1 MSGSRWQSALRRLR
15 GESEPEPRTAAGGG
29 PELEKRLDELD
40 AVVEKVAPPADEMPL
55 EPRKAVE
62 QSHDEKARVATA
74 PPRIYGEYDMGDRL
88 TCPAEGITELVIETL
103 ADDARIRLTP
113 DTGEIR
119 VAVESDGW
127 DSAQLVVEGERARLI
142 GGTAERVEVP
152 TGIAISVDEALG
164 DVRVRGLD
172 ATLRFRA
179 VEGDLRLENIT
190 GRVEVERVHADAL
203 VDDVAALRIGS
214 CAGDLRFSGG
224 ELEVET
230 IAGDARIERATSF
243 RGAKVHG
250 DLWVDRV
257 EGDLEL
263 GVVHGDARL
272 GEVGGA
278 ATLGLVAGD
287 LRASNMRGGLTA
299 GQTHGDAQLDG
310 PFPGSSY
317 TVTASGDVDIRLAAE
332 DDVRLSVRALGRIR
346 SNLSLIPNA
355 DGTPSFTATLGEGK
369 TGITITCNG
378 DLRIDAAGR
387 GDAKRNWE
395 KRWGSGGDPFA
406 DLSGLGDRIRQQ
418 VSASLAA
425 AGINPETG
433 EFNFS
438 FGPGKVRGGRG
449 RGPMPEPPRP
459 PTPPTPPQPP
469 RATMSSEQMAVLKM
483 LEEGRI
489 TTEEADALLRALGA

>member
-1 MSGSRWQSALRRLR
+1 MSASRWQSALRRWR
-15 GESEPEPRTAAGGG
+15 GETQPQATGGSQ
-29 PELEKRLDELD
+29 ELEARLAEMD
-40 AVVEKVAPPADEMPL
+40 AVIEKIAPPTDEMPL
-55 EPRKAVE
+55 EPRPPVE
-62 QSHDEKARVATA
+62 QNDDKKARSESA
-74 PPRIYGEYDMGDRL
+74 PALVYGEYDMGDRL
-88 TCPAEGITELVIETL
+88 TCPAAGITELVIETL

-113 DTGEIR
+113 DLTEIR
-119 VAVESDGW
+119 ITTESDGW
-127 DSAQLVVEGERARLI
+127 ESAQLIIEGERARLT
-142 GGTAERVEVP
+142 GGIAERVEVP
-152 TGIAISVDEALG
+152 AGIAISIDEAVG

-172 ATLRFRA
+172 TALRLET
-179 VEGDLRLENIT
+179 VEGDLRLENIS
-190 GRVEVERVHADAL
+190 GRVDVERVHADAL
-203 VDDVAALRIGS
+203 VDDVAALHIGS

-224 ELEVET
+224 DLEVGT
-230 IAGDARIERATSF
+230 IAGDARIERATAV
-243 RGAKVHG
+243 RGAKIHG

-257 EGDLEL
+257 EGHLEL
-263 GVVHGDARL
+263 GLVHGDARL

-287 LRASNMRGGLTA
+287 LRAANVRGGLTA
-299 GQTHGDAQLDG
+299 GQTHGDAQLEG
-310 PFPGSSY
+310 PFTGDSY
-317 TVTASGDVDIRLAAE
+317 TVTANGDVDIRLAAE

-346 SNLSLIPNA
+346 SNLSLIPNT

-369 TGITITCNG
+369 TAITVTCNG

-395 KRWGSGGDPFA
+395 KRWGPSGDPFA

-449 RGPMPEPPRP
+449 RAPEPPRP
-459 PTPPTPPQPP
+459 PTPPAPPQPP
-469 RATMSSEQMAVLKM
+469 RASMSHEQMAVLKM